1 MSLEAMTCNTARE
14 MLQKGDYDGGVM
26 AHVGECDRCIDVA
39 LNDVLPSRED
49 ISMPPAFGSQ
59 VLARLSALPMTAAPP
74 VARKAL
80 WPAIIAGSAV
90 PAALFLPQLS
100 AFAQSLWGV
109 AVLGAAG
116 MEVSLIIVWVLRGN
130 RCTWVL
136 RR

>member
-14 MLQKGDYDGGVM
+14 MVQKGDYGGGVM
-26 AHVGECDRCIDVA
+26 AHLRECDRCIDVA

-59 VLARLSALPMTAAPP
+59 VLARLSALPTTAAPP
-74 VARKAL
+74 LARKAL
-80 WPAIIAGSAV
+80 WPAIMAV
-90 PAALFLPQLS
+90 CVVLAALSLPHLS
-100 AFAQSLWGV
+100 AFAQSLWGI

-130 RCTWVL
+130 RSAWVM